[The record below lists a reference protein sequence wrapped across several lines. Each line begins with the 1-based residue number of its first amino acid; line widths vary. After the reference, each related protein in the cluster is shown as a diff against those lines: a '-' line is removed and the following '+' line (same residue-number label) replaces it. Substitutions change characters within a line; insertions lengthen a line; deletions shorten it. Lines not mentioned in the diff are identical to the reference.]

1 MRAFAAGQALS
12 YTNWR
17 LLIVLTLLSA
27 APITGSAQ
35 RLGVSVEALVQGAD
49 VTYGPIGA
57 VLPLRAGR
65 VAVAFPQERV
75 VRLFSPTGALLSE
88 TGQRGSG
95 PADFATL
102 SAFGIHP
109 AGFWVFDRNN
119 ARFALLTVGGKPNR
133 VFPMPTAI
141 RPLNPTGGEFNLL
154 AVHGVGAGDTVLVRV
169 QRRAPLAAGRYE
181 AVFLMS
187 PAGQLFQELM
197 RIPADPCFQEATV
210 EGQLASIRIPFC
222 VGALFAVS
230 PDGLRMATMKVEQVP
245 SRRACLS
252 RRVVGLPTA
261 NQETCWPISVRA
273 VTDQERDSA
282 RAELIAKAPHP
293 DLKRAAANL
302 TGFPATHP
310 PYRRMLMGDDGWV
323 WLEAPPSLETRTWV
337 LLDAV
342 GKRVAEVVLPKGVEL
357 RAVSRMLA
365 WGVRSAEDGTEDLV
379 RVVVQ

>member
-1 MRAFAAGQALS
+1 MRAFVAGQVLS
-12 YTNWR
+12 FSNWR
-17 LLIVLTLLSA
+17 VFVVLTLLCA

-35 RLGVSVEALVQGAD
+35 RLGVSIEALVQGAD
-49 VTYGPIGA
+49 VSYGPIGA
-57 VLPLRAGR
+57 VLPLPAGR
-65 VAVAFPQERV
+65 VAAAFPQERV
-75 VRLFSPTGALLSE
+75 IRLFSPTGALLSQ

-102 SAFGIHP
+102 TAVGLHA
-109 AGFWVFDRNN
+109 AGLWVFDRNN

-133 VFPMPTAI
+133 IFPMPTAI

-154 AVHGVGAGDTVLVRV
+154 AVHGVGMGDTVLVRV

-181 AVFLMS
+181 ALFLMN
-187 PAGQLFQELM
+187 PAGQLVQELM

-222 VGALFAVS
+222 IGALFAVS
-230 PDGLRMATMKVEQVP
+230 PDGLRMALMKVEQVP

-252 RRVVGLPTA
+252 RRVVGLSTA
-261 NQETCWPISVRA
+261 RQETCWPISVRA

-282 RAELIAKAPHP
+282 RAELIARAPHP
-293 DLKRAAANL
+293 DLKRAAASL
-302 TGFPATHP
+302 TRFPATYP

-342 GKRVAEVVLPKGVEL
+342 GKRVAEVVLPRGVEL
-357 RAVSRMLA
+357 RAVSKLLA
-365 WGVRSAEDGTEDLV
+365 WGVRSTEDGTEDLV

>member
-1 MRAFAAGQALS
+1 MRPFAAGQALLC
-12 YTNWR
+12 TNRR
-17 LLIVLTLLSA
+17 LLVALTLLCA
-27 APITGSAQ
+27 APITSSAQ
-35 RLGVSVEALVQGAD
+35 RLGVSVEVLVHGAD
-49 VTYGPIGA
+49 VTYGPIGT

-75 VRLFSPTGALLSE
+75 VRLFSPTGELLSE

-154 AVHGVGAGDTVLVRV
+154 AVHGVGVGDTVLVRV

-181 AVFLMS
+181 ALFLMS
-187 PAGQLFQELM
+187 PTGQLSQELM

-210 EGQLASIRIPFC
+210 DGQLASIRLPFC
-222 VGALFAVS
+222 VGTLLAVS
-230 PDGLRMATMKVEQVP
+230 PDGKRLAAMKVEQAP
-245 SRRACLS
+245 FRRACLS
-252 RRVVGLPTA
+252 RRIVGLSTRTA
-261 NQETCWPISVRA
+261 ETCLPISLRP

-282 RAELIAKAPHP
+282 RAELVAKAPHP

-302 TGFPATHP
+302 TGIPTAHA
-310 PYRRMLMGDDGWV
+310 PYRKLLIGDDGSI
-323 WLEAPPSLETRTWV
+323 WLEAPPSLEPGTWV
-337 LLDAV
+337 LMDAV
-342 GKRVAEVVLPKGVEL
+342 GKRIAEVALPKGVEL

-365 WGVRSAEDGTEDLV
+365 WGVRTAEDGTEDLV